1 MSTDQART
9 IAFNPAAP
17 QDERTDALAEL
28 QKSAMPTQV
37 MSAEVVAQMLQF
49 ADMNKSISRN
59 IVPFPGKNQGKPG
72 MQSVQLDDRLL
83 GLQGDYWEKPAA
95 MSFDALRAM
104 VDQTPVL
111 NAVIM
116 TRIRQ
121 VQSFC
126 RVSEEGTGAGFAV
139 RHIEKDHSVSASEK
153 ESIALLNKFFS
164 NCGWEFNARERKKLR
179 RDNFGNTIGKLV
191 RDTLVLDSCAI
202 ETEFKRDRKAGMDGF
217 TAVDGATIRLTGES
231 GYKGD
236 SDIFALQVIQGS
248 IRTAYTYDDLIYEPR
263 NPRSDIL
270 VGGYGLGE
278 TELLVRV
285 VTGFLNAMTH
295 NITGFDK
302 NAIPKGVLHL
312 SGDYSQEDLVAFRR
326 YWNSMVKGAN
336 AQWSVPVLI
345 SKDQESKASFEN
357 FGIEHNEMAFSKW
370 MTFLASLICAIYGM
384 SPSEINFDSFSGGAS
399 SPLNGSDTAEKL
411 ADSKDKGLRPLLAY
425 FENLMTD
432 YIASDF
438 SDKYVFRWCG
448 LDEEDQQV
456 KETRAMAILTVNEMR
471 AQEGYDK
478 MDGEIG
484 DAPLNPS
491 LIGPWLQMQQ
501 AAQQP
506 DTGQPPEGGPPAK
519 PGFGGDDDGSDF
531 GQSQGGDDDGGDGT
545 PDDAQDP
552 EQDDAPDESGKP
564 FGKAMPQS
572 KPMQKPVNPGIEPED
587 DVFFNHPEHGVTSGK
602 VSAIGGDGFT
612 VDHELS
618 GQTAMLWDKYLG
630 HKVRKAKKLT
640 TVMQGE
646 DGMIAQDET
655 GKRVYL
661 HGPQD
666 DTMQKAVAL
675 IVDGQAAMVDKL
687 AAQAPDLNGL
697 VESIGQVMQKSVTA
711 SQSQQS
717 EQLSALTKAVENL
730 SRQESHS
737 TQMAQAFASALSG
750 AAQKPVDLNLK
761 LDMQAPERKPITVT
775 AKRNADGQ
783 MVAEVRDAT

>member
-1 MSTDQART
+1 VQAGRASVFVGRDCTIARMSTDQARA
-9 IAFNPAAP
+9 IAFNSAAP
-17 QDERTDALAEL
+17 EDERTDALAEL
-28 QKSAMPTQV
+28 QKANMPTQV
-37 MSAEVVAQMLQF
+37 MSAEVVAQMLEF
-49 ADMNKSISRN
+49 ADLNKSISHN
-59 IVPFPGKNQGKPG
+59 VVPFPGSNQGKRG
-72 MQSVQLDDRLL
+72 MQSVNINDQM
-83 GLQGDYWEKPAA
+83 GMMQGDYWVKPAA
-95 MSFDALRAM
+95 MNFYALRAM

-121 VQSFC
+121 VQAFC
-126 RVSEEGTGAGFAV
+126 RVSEEGTGAGFSV
-139 RHIEKDHSVSASEK
+139 RHIDKEHSVSKSEQD
-153 ESIALLNKFFS
+153 SIEQLNRFFS
-164 NCGWEFNARERKKLR
+164 NCGWEFNARERRKLR
-179 RDNFGNTIGKLV
+179 RDNFGHLIGKLV
-191 RDTLVLDSCAI
+191 RDSLVLDSCAI

-217 TAVDGATIRLTGES
+217 TAVDGATIVLTGED
-231 GYKGD
+231 GYQGD
-236 SDIFALQVIQGS
+236 KDIFALQVVQGL

-312 SGDYSQEDLVAFRR
+312 SGNYSQDDLVAFRR

-336 AQWSVPVLI
+336 AQWSVPVLV

-357 FGIEHNEMAFSKW
+357 FGIVHDEMAFSKW

-411 ADSKDKGLRPLLAY
+411 ADSKDKGLRPLLSY

-471 AQEGYDK
+471 AQEGYEK

-501 AAQQP
+501 AAQAP
-506 DTGQPPEGGPPAK
+506 DTGQPPEGGDQQPPE
-519 PGFGGDDDGSDF
+519 GFGGDDDGSDF
-531 GQSQGGDDDGGDGT
+531 GQPQQDGDKPPGG
-545 PDDAQDP
+545 AQDQAQ
-552 EQDDAPDESGKP
+552 EDDSDAPGQP
-564 FGKAMPQS
+564 FGKAMMPDDKPQ
-572 KPMQKPVNPGIEPED
+572 NPGIDHGD
-587 DVFFNHPEHGVTSGK
+587 DVFFDHAEHGITSGM
-602 VSAIGGDGFT
+602 VSALGKDGFT
-612 VDHELS
+612 VDHELG
-618 GQTAMLWDKYLG
+618 GQTPVLWDKYLG
-630 HKVRKAKKLT
+630 HKARKSKKLVP
-640 TVMQGE
+640 VMEGE
-646 DGMIAQDET
+646 DGMIARDADT
-655 GKRVYL
+655 GKRVFL
-661 HGPQD
+661 KHS
-666 DTMQKAVAL
+666 
-675 IVDGQAAMVDKL
+675 DK
-687 AAQAPDLNGL
+687 D
-697 VESIGQVMQKSVTA
+697 
-711 SQSQQS
+711 
-717 EQLSALTKAVENL
+717 
-730 SRQESHS
+730 
-737 TQMAQAFASALSG
+737 
-750 AAQKPVDLNLK
+750 
-761 LDMQAPERKPITVT
+761 
-775 AKRNADGQ
+775 AK
-783 MVAEVRDAT
+783 